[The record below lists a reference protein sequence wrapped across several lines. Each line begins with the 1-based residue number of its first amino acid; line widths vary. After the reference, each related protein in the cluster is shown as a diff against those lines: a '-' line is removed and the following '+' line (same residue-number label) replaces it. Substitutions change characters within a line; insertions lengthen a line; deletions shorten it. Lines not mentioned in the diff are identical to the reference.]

1 MGRIDRL
8 VLPWLGVLAVFAAVG
23 LLSVDLETPFAL
35 DGDGL
40 FTVNFARA
48 YADGQWFRFNAF
60 LGFPGVQDNAYFPS
74 FDFSYRL
81 VLFIAARLTG
91 NPFVAVQILYF
102 VGTAAMFIAAYAS
115 LRRLGVAVIP
125 AAAGA
130 FAFVVTPY
138 FVGRAFAHD
147 FLALQYS
154 VPLGATLALLL
165 ASETVEPRE
174 RIGWHDPFTLVSCVV
189 VGTSGLYY
197 AFFTAMFLTLGAT
210 CGALAGRT
218 WRPLTAAMTLVAV
231 IFALIVLSGYGEA
244 LGAVL
249 RGEIRQVPRGAF
261 ETLLYGLSLH
271 TAVGAVVP
279 YLPPASAV
287 HAQLAVA
294 SQFTRTEGSW
304 EWPGAVL
311 TLLILAAPVV
321 VLAVAMSRWS
331 SRGGRWGLLV
341 IIAAAFIVFG
351 LLYAVPGGLGF
362 WFSLFVAPQ
371 IRAPA
376 RIMPFLTFF
385 AVVVVTVPATVMLS
399 SNRRLPRVLAS
410 LLLVTLVG
418 ASWPTFNA
426 LATRQ
431 DVLGQSDG
439 ASSMSDLLA
448 VKRSLGSEAVLQLP
462 AISWPEQPAVRD
474 FSPYQHQLAHI
485 LDDPGATTRWSYG
498 STAAQEAFQ
507 VVAAALAEGPI
518 VPAARKLGFDA
529 VLIETRA
536 YDGAELTALLSRL
549 RGDGGC
555 FVFADSIRLLFVL
568 DRPTDE
574 SGCLGRNGPV
584 PFDLERAFGAGWSV
598 SEGTHRWSE
607 GPESDIWLAIPE
619 AGSGPVELSFE
630 VAPFLAPGLVER
642 SVEVRLGDDVLATW
656 HFAGPERTT
665 RSVVIPSLGTGQPA
679 LTFVHGDAR
688 SPLEMGAG
696 EDPRQISIA
705 LSSASWV
712 ALEP

>member
-8 VLPWLGVLAVFAAVG
+8 VLPGFGVLAVFAAVG
-23 LLSVDLETPFAL
+23 LFSVDFTTPFAL

-40 FTVNFARA
+40 FAVNFARA
-48 YADGQWFRFNAF
+48 YADGQWFRVNAF
-60 LGFPGVQDNAYFPS
+60 LGYPGVQDNAYFPS

-81 VLFIAARLTG
+81 LLFVAARVTG
-91 NPFVAVQILYF
+91 DPFVAVQILYF
-102 VGTAAMFIAAYAS
+102 VGTAAMFLAAYAA
-115 LRRLGVAVIP
+115 LRRLGLSVIP
-125 AAAGA
+125 ATAGA

-138 FVGRAFAHD
+138 FVGRAFGHD
-147 FLALQYS
+147 FLALHYS
-154 VPLGATLALLL
+154 VPLGATLALLI
-165 ASETVEPRE
+165 ASETVEPRG
-174 RIGWHDPFTLVSCVV
+174 RIGWRDPFTVVSCVV

-197 AFFTAMFLTLGAT
+197 AFFTAMFLALGAA
-210 CGALAGRT
+210 CGALAERS
-218 WRPLTAAMTLVAV
+218 WRPLPPAAALVAV
-231 IFALIVLSGYGEA
+231 ILALIVLTGYGEA
-244 LGAVL
+244 LGAVV
-249 RGEIRQVPRGAF
+249 RGEIPQVPRHAV

-287 HAQLAVA
+287 HAELALA
-294 SQFTRTEGSW
+294 SQVTRVVELR

-311 TLLILAAPVV
+311 TLVILAAPVI
-321 VLAVAMSRWS
+321 VLAVATSQWS
-331 SRGGRWGLLV
+331 IRGSRWGLLV
-341 IIAAAFIVFG
+341 LIAASFIVVG

-362 WFSLFVAPQ
+362 WFNILVAPQ

-385 AVVVVTVPATVMLS
+385 AVVVITATATVMLAAKA
-399 SNRRLPRVLAS
+399 RVPGILAVV
-410 LLLVTLVG
+410 LLGALVG
-418 ASWPTFNA
+418 AAWPSFNA

-431 DVLGQSDG
+431 RVLTQHSG
-439 ASSMSDLLA
+439 AASMVDLLA
-448 VKRSLGSEAVLQLP
+448 VKRSLGFQAVLQLP
-462 AISWPEQPAVRD
+462 AVSWPEQPAIRD
-474 FSPYQHQLAHI
+474 FSSYQHQLAHI
-485 LDDPGATTRWSYG
+485 FDDPGATTRWSYG
-498 STAAQEAFQ
+498 STASQEAFQ

-518 VPAARKLGFDA
+518 FPAARRLGFDA
-529 VLIETRA
+529 ILIEKRA

-555 FVFADSIRLLFVL
+555 FVFGDSLRLLFAL
-568 DRPTDE
+568 DRPPDD

-630 VAPFLAPGLVER
+630 VAPFLVPGLAER
-642 SVEVRLGDDVLATW
+642 TVEVRLGDVVLATW
-656 HFAGPERTT
+656 HFTRPEWTQR
-665 RSVVIPSLGTGQPA
+665 RVVIPSLDTGQPA
-679 LTFVHGDAR
+679 LTFVHSDIR
-688 SPLEMGAG
+688 SPREMGVG
-696 EDPRQISIA
+696 EDPRHISIS